1 MVGSVRLIARRAGC
15 RLRGVATNGAERWT
29 VSRPL
34 NSKDRSPT
42 WPACDCGGTHAGVA
56 PHCWRCDMTRPRS
69 VLGAPSGSS
78 AMAATTDRRAR
89 PWPHEGTLRGLSVI
103 LAFAL
108 LVAAAAAAVTS
119 VRDALGRNGQPEAEV
134 SDGRLWSQDPVVRRL
149 AGYVERARG
158 LRFLRSVP
166 VVRMDGATLRA
177 RMSSGSLLDLA
188 DAQRPTATLRALGLI
203 TSRSAVAPSGSL
215 GDAVGYYDITSKQV
229 YVRKDLTPHLLGF
242 VLVHEL
248 THALQ
253 DQHFDLSRTY
263 GDNADAALAA
273 ISLVEGDA
281 ERLARSYLET
291 LTPSAI
297 DEVQRE
303 APTQPDE
310 LYRGIYHESAD
321 EFPYVAGE
329 AFARALLEHGGQA
342 QLDAAFGSYP

>member
-1 MVGSVRLIARRAGC
+1 
-15 RLRGVATNGAERWT
+15 
-29 VSRPL
+29 
-34 NSKDRSPT
+34 
-42 WPACDCGGTHAGVA
+42 
-56 PHCWRCDMTRPRS
+56 
-69 VLGAPSGSS
+69 
-78 AMAATTDRRAR
+78 
-89 PWPHEGTLRGLSVI
+89 
-103 LAFAL
+103 
-108 LVAAAAAAVTS
+108 
-119 VRDALGRNGQPEAEV
+119 
-134 SDGRLWSQDPVVRRL
+134 
-149 AGYVERARG
+149 
-158 LRFLRSVP
+158 
-166 VVRMDGATLRA
+166 
-177 RMSSGSLLDLA
+177 MSSGSLLDLA

-229 YVRKDLTPHLLGF
+229 YVRKDLTPPLLGF

-273 ISLVEGDA
+273 ISVVEGDA
-281 ERLARSYLET
+281 ERLARSYLQT

-303 APTQPDE
+303 APTRPDE

-342 QLDAAFGSYP
+342 QLDAAFGSYPTSTEQVLHPERYLSGDQPLAVPEPPAEASILERGVLGEFDLVSVLQSGGVDVSTATRAGEGWGGARYVTWLSRGHACARVRLVMDTPPDTARVRAALAQWIARRPGGVSLRGEGPLTLTACERG